1 MLGAVQMKYAK
12 SFLFILVF
20 LLFLSL
26 LSACST
32 YQGKSNGDQ
41 TNKKSFIPQGMITFE
56 GNVFV
61 ASTNPLPG
69 RWQLAG
75 WQIASR
81 SITIEENQVP
91 IDCTL
96 YPHEGVED
104 QWIGSCSGNT
114 LIPEDGASHIAVMH
128 TPTDGNTI
136 MVQVAPTP
144 DK

>member
-1 MLGAVQMKYAK
+1 MKYAK
-12 SFLFILVF
+12 SLLVVLLFILS
-20 LLFLSL
+20 LLM

-32 YQGKSNGDQ
+32 FTDSTKSNQ
-41 TNKKSFIPQGMITFE
+41 SNNKSTIPQGMITFE

-61 ASTNPLPG
+61 ASTNPSPG

-81 SITIEENQVP
+81 TMTIEENQVP
-91 IDCTL
+91 TDCTL

-104 QWIGSCSGNT
+104 QWIGSCTGNT
-114 LIPEDGASHIAVMH
+114 LIPKDGASHIAVMH
-128 TPTDGNTI
+128 TPPDGNTI
-136 MVQVAPTP
+136 MIQVAPTP